1 MPPKPQKGK
10 APTAQTD
17 GASSVQTSRTNQR
30 NEPMNSNPEGSKSE
44 PINLAGQL
52 VPVAFQGQTLV
63 LADHNGQPYV
73 VMRAL
78 VTAMGLAWQPQHAKL
93 LEKFGVTVTEIVTVA
108 DDGKPR
114 SMTCLPLRKLPGWLY
129 SLNPGKLSADLRP
142 KVLRYQDECDEVLWQ
157 HWSRTYVPQHSLA
170 SVPLS
175 RLHLSYEREL
185 TRVCLELGKVT
196 ELGLADALYEQ
207 YVRLCG
213 HLGGRAIPL
222 ALLTPGLA
230 QKRLGLEGGAK

>member
-1 MPPKPQKGK
+1 MPPKPRREKTP
-10 APTAQTD
+10 AASTA
-17 GASSVQTSRTNQR
+17 GVPSVQTPRTNQR
-30 NEPMNSNPEGSKSE
+30 NERMNSNPEGSKSE

-78 VTAMGLAWQPQHAKL
+78 VTAMGLDWRSQYVKL
-93 LEKFGVTVTEIVTVA
+93 TEKFGATVVEITTVA
-108 DDGKPR
+108 EDGKLRP
-114 SMTCLPLRKLPGWLY
+114 MTCLPLRKLPGWLY

-142 KVLRYQDECDEVLWQ
+142 KVRRYQDECDEVLWQ

-175 RLHLSYEREL
+175 RLHLSYEREM
-185 TRVCLELGKVT
+185 TRVCIELGKVT
-196 ELGLADALYEQ
+196 ELGLGDALYQQ

-213 HLGGRAIPL
+213 HLGGRVISL
-222 ALLTPGLA
+222 ELLTPGLA
-230 QKRLGLEGGAK
+230 QKRLALDGGAA